1 MASRNKFSKA
11 LKHLKNKSI
20 DEKLELLEAI
30 PTNNTAGIFV
40 DEPGTFDTE
49 ETPAEIDS
57 PLDLDQDGDGGEDYS
72 GNDTTGLFETDGTI
86 RSIEPPGD
94 TSYILGP
101 MISMWYAWAN
111 TTQIGYVRQSDR
123 KMVNLGRISGEIE
136 NWDGETGFVSYGQMS
151 LEQAVW
157 YQGQQRA
164 DYRAFYPGP
173 PSNPADVYGRYIGSI
188 ISASKS
194 STPGSRQVF
203 IPGTNISFDPSDVL
217 SLLLGTDDSGM
228 FDFFNNLLDNITDA
242 LGGVATA
249 GKTFLAYLTNLL
261 PDVVDNNFLGQDF
274 VDKAFTDMV
283 LTYDRNGNPISQ
295 VRDFVIGSGQNPTYN
310 PQTNQIEVNFNYDF
324 DTNAQAI
331 AKEPEKYNYK
341 PGLNRLIMNVAALTG
356 GDYGLDSTPILGA
369 GALISIAKAMG
380 GGEQTPGKIT
390 ISPQQ
395 LQQINPTLFNQLVN
409 RGDFSQDAVSKPS
422 QQRTASQD
430 GAKLDPKAA
439 MEALKQNGPPELK
452 MALEPSM
459 DNFKQLS
466 PQQQKTMMKNIEKR
480 YRESQDSY
488 ADRFKGD
495 ELEGLRRMTRQNIE
509 ARRKAVKTEFKD
521 GYRITTT
528 KTFYGKPYVSKVPL
542 FPTSQRSTS
551 SGRTVYPVYR
561 GGRVVGGT
569 YGPSTGRTTAT
580 GRTNGKKE
588 EPKSN
593 LQRGLENIFN
603 DPKNK
608 PVDMPMQKQP
618 TGGNMPTP
626 SGYDLL
632 DPKSTGNPF
641 ADKYGLPADYQD
653 KLGKAQAYFQ
663 NNLNKVGYRTLGFTE
678 PERMDA
684 LYDKAFKKQGFTDKQ
699 IETIKKEKLLVTK
712 YGKSPSLKAKEE
724 RAKREAEEAAKER
737 ERQAQQQSNLGG
749 NRRVTFNTFNN
760 RSQSRGGVRSGTNQP
775 YMNIRVGDTTS
786 SNRNNFGR
794 DLGNVASAQ
803 QGPIRPGPRGYKKPG
818 TYDPNQFYDLKN
830 DPSQFPS
837 PNLPFTGPGRSSIP
851 DGTKVAASYP
861 KPDPLDKL
869 LKDID
874 DADKRLKNQPPGSR
888 PGKGRGMGDRWDFN
902 KFVKGNRNT
911 MVAHHE
917 PLGIVLTE
925 NQKRI
930 LREIKKP
937 VKVKEMPKSFKVKP
951 TGRLN
956 KNKSVGVDMMNIP
969 DTPTQYKPL
978 TNIWRK
984 KDYAA
989 NVRASQEKKNEVL
1002 ELLGAAEHH
1011 WTYLTEERRKKK
1023 QEEVNERLSISFDL
1037 EMQELYEKHKVNEVK
1052 ITKAMSVY
1060 KKEPGLKP
1068 ELPQEPP
1075 PQPDPMTGYH
1085 PKVGK
1090 HYKHNKLDPQS
1101 AEFMPLTGNPEID
1114 ANIEKARNKKERD
1127 RKLKILLGKSTSTPK
1142 KKKKGLKEG
1151 MTSSGMFFSTLPAE
1165 GDVDLAQFVFPVEA
1179 VGSDSGY
1186 SQSGNNYTFGPGGEG
1201 IPPAESSSL
1210 TFEMNSEIYD
1220 TIVFDYVGSGL
1231 IDEFIVVTGDDGGL
1245 STYNV
1250 STSSGQKVVRLVQAD
1265 RRKLVS
1271 ISFSLTRNAGGGL
1284 GTNKILN
1291 VRFQRRTP
1299 MNVFIGLDDPS
1310 ANAFIRD
1317 GQLDKLSPSEK
1328 KKKLEDML
1336 KASLTYMN
1344 IKVGD
1349 VTPKTATN
1357 IAEYVPQLSY
1367 AEIASADWP
1376 RANPSR
1382 NEPPIIPYDNPQWER
1397 MPGRG
1402 GTPPMPPQPGG
1413 SYPLARKSGTVVAHH
1428 EPEGEVL
1435 SEKKRLKSPKDVVDK
1450 IPGYYDG
1457 KPAPLGFPIVEPP
1470 KMKDG
1475 MHPDLVDGEK
1485 VAKRFNRLDP
1495 ISAKAMPPTGNP
1507 HIDKKVKAAAKKPK

>member
-1 MASRNKFSKA
+1 
-11 LKHLKNKSI
+11 
-20 DEKLELLEAI
+20 
-30 PTNNTAGIFV
+30 
-40 DEPGTFDTE
+40 
-49 ETPAEIDS
+49 
-57 PLDLDQDGDGGEDYS
+57 
-72 GNDTTGLFETDGTI
+72 
-86 RSIEPPGD
+86 
-94 TSYILGP
+94 
-101 MISMWYAWAN
+101 
-111 TTQIGYVRQSDR
+111 
-123 KMVNLGRISGEIE
+123 
-136 NWDGETGFVSYGQMS
+136 
-151 LEQAVW
+151 
-157 YQGQQRA
+157 
-164 DYRAFYPGP
+164 
-173 PSNPADVYGRYIGSI
+173 
-188 ISASKS
+188 
-194 STPGSRQVF
+194 
-203 IPGTNISFDPSDVL
+203 
-217 SLLLGTDDSGM
+217 
-228 FDFFNNLLDNITDA
+228 
-242 LGGVATA
+242 
-249 GKTFLAYLTNLL
+249 
-261 PDVVDNNFLGQDF
+261 
-274 VDKAFTDMV
+274 
-283 LTYDRNGNPISQ
+283 
-295 VRDFVIGSGQNPTYN
+295 
-310 PQTNQIEVNFNYDF
+310 
-324 DTNAQAI
+324 
-331 AKEPEKYNYK
+331 
-341 PGLNRLIMNVAALTG
+341 
-356 GDYGLDSTPILGA
+356 
-369 GALISIAKAMG
+369 
-380 GGEQTPGKIT
+380 
-390 ISPQQ
+390 
-395 LQQINPTLFNQLVN
+395 
-409 RGDFSQDAVSKPS
+409 
-422 QQRTASQD
+422 
-430 GAKLDPKAA
+430 
-439 MEALKQNGPPELK
+439 
-452 MALEPSM
+452 
-459 DNFKQLS
+459 
-466 PQQQKTMMKNIEKR
+466 
-480 YRESQDSY
+480 
-488 ADRFKGD
+488 
-495 ELEGLRRMTRQNIE
+495 
-509 ARRKAVKTEFKD
+509 
-521 GYRITTT
+521 
-528 KTFYGKPYVSKVPL
+528 
-542 FPTSQRSTS
+542 
-551 SGRTVYPVYR
+551 
-561 GGRVVGGT
+561 
-569 YGPSTGRTTAT
+569 
-580 GRTNGKKE
+580 
-588 EPKSN
+588 
-593 LQRGLENIFN
+593 
-603 DPKNK
+603 
-608 PVDMPMQKQP
+608 
-618 TGGNMPTP
+618 
-626 SGYDLL
+626 
-632 DPKSTGNPF
+632 
-641 ADKYGLPADYQD
+641 
-653 KLGKAQAYFQ
+653 
-663 NNLNKVGYRTLGFTE
+663 
-678 PERMDA
+678 
-684 LYDKAFKKQGFTDKQ
+684 
-699 IETIKKEKLLVTK
+699 
-712 YGKSPSLKAKEE
+712 
-724 RAKREAEEAAKER
+724 
-737 ERQAQQQSNLGG
+737 
-749 NRRVTFNTFNN
+749 
-760 RSQSRGGVRSGTNQP
+760 
-775 YMNIRVGDTTS
+775 
-786 SNRNNFGR
+786 
-794 DLGNVASAQ
+794 
-803 QGPIRPGPRGYKKPG
+803 
-818 TYDPNQFYDLKN
+818 
-830 DPSQFPS
+830 
-837 PNLPFTGPGRSSIP
+837 
-851 DGTKVAASYP
+851 
-861 KPDPLDKL
+861 
-869 LKDID
+869 
-874 DADKRLKNQPPGSR
+874 
-888 PGKGRGMGDRWDFN
+888 
-902 KFVKGNRNT
+902 
-911 MVAHHE
+911 MVAQHE
-917 PLGIVLTE
+917 LSGKVLTE

-1142 KKKKGLKEG
+1142 KKKKALKEG

-1186 SQSGNNYTFGPGGEG
+1186 SQSGNNYTFGPAGSG

-1299 MNVFIGLDDPS
+1299 MNVFIGLDDPT

-1317 GQLDKLSPSEK
+1317 GQLDELPPSEK

-1349 VTPKTATN
+1349 VTPKTATK

-1376 RANPSR
+1376 RADPSKNPL
-1382 NEPPIIPYDNPQWER
+1382 PIIPYDNPGWER

-1428 EPEGEVL
+1428 EPQGEVI
-1435 SEKKRLKSPKDVVDK
+1435 SEKKRLKSPKDLADK

-1475 MHPDLVDGEK
+1475 MHPDLVDGKK

>member
-49 ETPAEIDS
+49 ETPADIDS

-123 KMVNLGRISGEIE
+123 KMVNLGRISGQIE

-151 LEQAVW
+151 VEQAVW

-173 PSNPADVYGRYIGSI
+173 PSNPADQYGRYIGSI

-194 STPGSRQVF
+194 STPGSREVF

-228 FDFFNNLLDNITDA
+228 FDFFDNLLGNITDA
-242 LGGVATA
+242 LGITDAIDGAFTA
-249 GKTFLAYLTNLL
+249 GKTFLAYLTNQL

-283 LTYDRNGNPISQ
+283 LTTDRNGNPISQ

-341 PGLNRLIMNVAALTG
+341 PGLNRLLMNVAALTG

-390 ISPQQ
+390 ISPAD
-395 LQQINPTLFNQLVN
+395 LQQQNPTLFNQLVN
-409 RGDFSQDAVSKPS
+409 RGDFSQDAVNKPS
-422 QQRTASQD
+422 QQRKAPQD

-580 GRTNGKKE
+580 GRTNVTGRTNATGRTNVTGVTNATGNTT
-588 EPKSN
+588 ST
-593 LQRGLENIFN
+593 GVTN
-603 DPKNK
+603 DVTDKTQQGS
-608 PVDMPMQKQP
+608 DDSQ
-618 TGGNMPTP
+618 
-626 SGYDLL
+626 
-632 DPKSTGNPF
+632 STGNPF
-641 ADKYGLPADYQD
+641 ADKYGLPADYKD

-663 NNLNKVGYRTLGFTE
+663 NNLNGVGYRTLGFTE

-684 LYDKAFKKQGFTDKQ
+684 LYDIAFKKQGFTDKQ

-760 RSQSRGGVRSGTNQP
+760 QSQSSGGLRGGSRS

-786 SNRNNFGR
+786 SNTNNFGKDYGKIAQGDKRKMPDHVR
-794 DLGNVASAQ
+794 DSIKRQYKGGSDYSIEDMKNIINWQKKMQASGSFDQIASAR
-803 QGPIRPGPRGYKKPG
+803 GPYGEPGADKPFTRRGYKDK
-818 TYDPNQFYDLKN
+818 
-830 DPSQFPS
+830 
-837 PNLPFTGPGRSSIP
+837 
-851 DGTKVAASYP
+851 DG
-861 KPDPLDKL
+861 
-869 LKDID
+869 
-874 DADKRLKNQPPGSR
+874 
-888 PGKGRGMGDRWDFN
+888 
-902 KFVKGNRNT
+902 KFVDFDNPATWPKIPKARQPKRKT
-911 MVAHHE
+911 PLVAQHE

-1127 RKLKILLGKSTSTPK
+1127 RKLKILLGKSTGTPK
-1142 KKKKGLKEG
+1142 KNKKGLKEG

-1165 GDVDLAQFVFPVEA
+1165 GDVDLAQFNDPVIA
-1179 VGSDSGY
+1179 LGSNSGF
-1186 SQSGNNYTFGPGGEG
+1186 SQTGNNYTFGAGTPGVE
-1201 IPPAESSSL
+1201 PAVTSSL
-1210 TFEMNSEIYD
+1210 SFDTNTAIYD
-1220 TIVFDYVGSGL
+1220 TIVFDFVNSGV
-1231 IDEFIVVTGDDGGL
+1231 IDELRFVTGDQGGL
-1245 STYNV
+1245 STYNI
-1250 STSSGQKVVRLVQAD
+1250 STSSGTKTIRLLPVD
-1265 RRKLVS
+1265 RKKLISVAWS
-1271 ISFSLTRNAGGGL
+1271 IKRSEGGEL

-1299 MNVFIGLDDPS
+1299 MNVFIGLDDPT

-1317 GQLDKLSPSEK
+1317 GQLENLSSSEK

-1349 VTPKTATN
+1349 VTPKTATK
-1357 IAEYVPQLSY
+1357 IAEYVPQMSY
-1367 AEIASADWP
+1367 AEIAQGLPYTDLDDAFDDPYYKGPPPDLDDDSDFDPDDFEYA
-1376 RANPSR
+1376 RATT
-1382 NEPPIIPYDNPQWER
+1382 Q
-1397 MPGRG
+1397 
-1402 GTPPMPPQPGG
+1402 
-1413 SYPLARKSGTVVAHH
+1413 VAHY
-1428 EPEGEVL
+1428 EPQGEVI
-1435 SEKKRLKSPKDVVDK
+1435 SEKKRLKSPKDLTDK
-1450 IPGYYDG
+1450 LPGYYDG
-1457 KPAPLGFPIVEPP
+1457 KPSPLGFPIVEPP
-1470 KMKDG
+1470 EMKDG
-1475 MHPDLVDGEK
+1475 MHPDLVDGKK

-1507 HIDKKVKAAAKKPK
+1507 YIDKKVKAAAKKPK